1 MHIGSAP
8 DSWGVW
14 FANDPGQVPW
24 PRFLDEMAL
33 AGYEWVEL
41 GPHGYLPTDPSQL
54 SDEVAARGLKVAGGT
69 VPGALHRP
77 EHWAADVEAASNVA
91 KLANAVGAKFVV
103 FLPHGA
109 RQLDPDA
116 WCRMVSGADE
126 LGKLLRQEYG
136 VELVFH
142 PHANTYVETQAQ
154 IERLLAD
161 STVQLCLDTGHVAY
175 GRGDNLALIAKYPER
190 IGYVHL
196 KQIDPLVL
204 DQVQAEG
211 LDFAQAVQRGV
222 CPEPPAGVPSFEALA
237 KALHPLGDDLFG
249 IVEQDLYPC
258 APDVPLPIAQ
268 RTRAY
273 LRRCGFEG

>member
-1 MHIGSAP
+1 VRIGSAP

-14 FANDPGQVPW
+14 FADDPRQVPW

-41 GPHGYLPTDPSQL
+41 GPYGYLPTDPCHL

-77 EHWAADVEAASNVA
+77 EHWAADVEVASRVA
-91 KLANAVGAKFVV
+91 QLTSAVGGRFVV
-103 FLPHGA
+103 FLPHGDHE
-109 RQLDPDA
+109 LDDDG
-116 WCRMVSGADE
+116 WCRMVAGLDE
-126 LGKLLRQEYG
+126 LRKRLRQEHDI
-136 VELVFH
+136 ELVFH
-142 PHANTYVETQAQ
+142 PHADTYVATQAH

-161 STVQLCLDTGHVAY
+161 SAVQLCLDTGHVAY

-190 IGYVHL
+190 VGYVHL
-196 KQIDPLVL
+196 KQIDPRVL
-204 DQVQAEG
+204 DQVEAEG
-211 LDFAQAVQRGV
+211 LHFAQAVQRGV

-237 KALHPLGDDLFG
+237 KALKPLGNDLFG

-273 LRRCGFEG
+273 LRECGFEG